1 MRTGLCLGLQK
12 IVSPSLKRLDKIM
25 IFPTSLPQF
34 AEATLANLEEVR
46 LRQVEGGYEIDS
58 WPTKRPTLAEVLAW
72 QPEAKPAPVDHQAE
86 VEEALTVAK
95 SGPTVA
101 KTLSLVE
108 RLVAR
113 VADLEK
119 RIGL

>member
-1 MRTGLCLGLQK
+1 MVYPE
-12 IVSPSLKRLDKIM
+12 I
-25 IFPTSLPQF
+25 LPKF
-34 AEATLANLEEVR
+34 AEATLENLEEVR
-46 LRQVEGGYEIDS
+46 LRPVEGGYEIDS

-101 KTLSLVE
+101 RTLAVVE

-113 VADLEK
+113 VAELESK
-119 RIGL
+119 LGL